1 MALEQ
6 YRNKRDPE
14 RTPEPFGRGDSSS
27 AVFSKSGGMF
37 CIQKHAAT
45 RLHYDFR
52 LAMEGVLRSWAVP
65 KGPSL
70 DPREKRLAVFVED
83 HPIDYGDFEGVIPRD
98 NYGAGEVI
106 LWDRGVYNVIDPP
119 NGDAAEC
126 VRNGKLDIEMHG
138 FKMRGAYTL
147 VRTHLQDGGKSK
159 QENWLLIKKRDQYA
173 NEDEDLIEA
182 HPRSILSGLT
192 IEEMRDA
199 SAVGREISSR
209 LEKQGIAQL
218 AGTLNAKAFPLTL
231 AKPHESAFDGDAWLY
246 EIKYDGVRILA
257 IRDGSHVR
265 LYARSGTE
273 VTERYPEVTLAFDA
287 MPFDRF
293 VIDGE
298 IVALMD
304 DGRPNFGKLQTRM
317 HVSDP
322 ATARKLS
329 FSTPTVDF
337 VFDLLAFDGFDL
349 RSMTLEA
356 RKEIL
361 HQIVRGEGPI
371 RYCDHIVGRGKDFF
385 QAVAQAGLEGIIAK
399 RRESKYRGARS
410 DDWLKIK
417 APLTRNFVIAGYTS
431 PDGSRNHFGAL
442 LLGVY
447 EDDGQL
453 RYVGKVGTG
462 FNGDTLKSIHD
473 ELKTIEIEASPFRVG
488 KDLVPPEKR
497 ARFVEPT
504 LVASVRF
511 GELTSEGCVRHPS
524 FIKLLDEGDP
534 RDCTWEAA
542 FGGTGNTPSNTEQTA
557 MPLEE
562 IEPSNGSGGG
572 KSRDVTITHPD
583 KVFWPKEGYTKA
595 DLVDYYRKI
604 ARWMLPYLKD
614 RPVMIVRYPDGI
626 EGKSFYQKDA
636 PAFAPE
642 WIRTVTIYSHD
653 SQRDINYFVVENED
667 ALAYLANLATIP
679 IHIWSSRIG
688 SVENPDWLL
697 FDLDPKGST
706 TEKAVH
712 TARETVKLLGE
723 IGLKSAIKT
732 SGQMGIH
739 VMVGLKPIYT
749 YQQARDFSEIVARLL
764 VARIPDICTI
774 ERNKAVRNGK
784 VYIDYLQLGHGKT
797 IAAPYTV
804 RPNPGAPVSS
814 PVRVSELKSDLDPEG
829 FTIKNMAERMTKMKT
844 DPFLGA
850 ITDQQR
856 LEPSL
861 KLLSEKYSSTGLG

>member
-1 MALEQ
+1 MPLEQ
-6 YRNKRDPE
+6 YRHKRDPE
-14 RTPEPFGRGDSSS
+14 RTPEPFGGDASS

-37 CIQKHAAT
+37 VIQKHAAT

-70 DPREKRLAVFVED
+70 DPKEKRLAVFVED
-83 HPIDYGDFEGVIPRD
+83 HPIDYGDFEGVIPKD

-106 LWDRGVYNVIDPP
+106 LWDRGVYKVIDPP

-147 VRTHLQDGGKSK
+147 VRTHLQSGGK
-159 QENWLLIKKRDQYA
+159 QENWLLIKKRDRYA
-173 NEDEDLIEA
+173 TTDEDIIEA
-182 HPRSILSGLT
+182 HPRSVLSGLT

-199 SAVGREISSR
+199 SVIGQQISAQ
-209 LEKQGIAQL
+209 LEKQGLPRIA
-218 AGTLNAKAFPLTL
+218 GPLNAKSFPLTL

-257 IRDGSHVR
+257 LRDGAHVR
-265 LYARSGTE
+265 LFARSGTE

-298 IVALMD
+298 IVALLD

-329 FSTPTVDF
+329 FSTPTIDF

-349 RSMTLEA
+349 RAMTLEA
-356 RKEIL
+356 RKKIL
-361 HQIVRGEGPI
+361 GQLIRGEGPI

-385 QAVAQAGLEGIIAK
+385 HAAEQMGLEGIIAK
-399 RRESKYRGARS
+399 RRESKYRGTRS

-417 APLTRNFVIAGYTS
+417 APKRRDFVIGGYTN
-431 PDGSRNHFGAL
+431 PDGSRTHFGAL
-442 LLGVY
+442 LMGVY
-447 EDDGQL
+447 EDDGGF

-462 FNGDTLKSIHD
+462 FNGNTLKAIH
-473 ELKTIEIEASPFRVG
+473 EKLKPIEIDKSPFRIA
-488 KDLVPPEKR
+488 KNLVLPERR
-497 ARFVEPT
+497 AHFVEPK
-504 LVASVRF
+504 LVANVRF

-524 FIKLLDEGDP
+524 FMKLADGIDP

-542 FGGTGNTPSNTEQTA
+542 FGDTGNTPLNTEQTP
-557 MPLEE
+557 MPLESIDYNSDGHTPRE
-562 IEPSNGSGGG
+562 
-572 KSRDVTITHPD
+572 VTITHPD

-653 SQRDINYFVVENED
+653 SQRDINYFVIESED
-667 ALAYLANLATIP
+667 ALAYLANLGTIP

-712 TARETVKLLGE
+712 TARETVKLLDE

-739 VMVGLKPIYT
+739 VMVGLKPAYT
-749 YQQARDFSEIVARLL
+749 YQQARDFSEIVARLV
-764 VARIPDICTI
+764 VARIPDLCTI

-797 IAAPYTV
+797 IAAPYAV

-814 PVRVSELKSDLDPEG
+814 PVRLAELKSDLDPES
-829 FTIKNMAERMTKMKT
+829 FTIRNMAARM
-844 DPFLGA
+844 A
-850 ITDQQR
+850 
-856 LEPSL
+856 
-861 KLLSEKYSSTGLG
+861 

>member
-1 MALEQ
+1 
-6 YRNKRDPE
+6 
-14 RTPEPFGRGDSSS
+14 
-27 AVFSKSGGMF
+27 MF

-70 DPREKRLAVFVED
+70 DPNEKRLAVFVED
-83 HPIDYGDFEGVIPRD
+83 HPIEYGDFEGVIPKD

-106 LWDRGVYNVIDPP
+106 LWDRGIYKVIDPP
-119 NGDAAEC
+119 DGDDADC
-126 VRNGKLDIEMHG
+126 VRGGKLDIEMHG

-147 VRTHLQDGGKSK
+147 VRTHLQGGK
-159 QENWLLIKKRDQYA
+159 QENWLLIKMRDPYA
-173 NEDEDLIEA
+173 SADVDLFEA

-199 SAVGREISSR
+199 SAIGKQISSQLEQQGAAR
-209 LEKQGIAQL
+209 LSGA
-218 AGTLNAKAFPLTL
+218 LNPKSFTLTL
-231 AKPHESAFDGDAWLY
+231 AKSLDQAFDGDAWLY
-246 EIKYDGVRILA
+246 EIKNDGVRILA
-257 IRDGSHVR
+257 IRDGTHVR
-265 LYARSGTE
+265 LFARSGTE

-293 VIDGE
+293 AIDGE

-329 FSTPTVDF
+329 FSTPTIDF

-349 RSMTLEA
+349 RSMALEA

-361 HQIVRGEGPI
+361 HKIVLGEGPI
-371 RYCDHIVGRGKDFF
+371 RYCDHIIGRGKDFF
-385 QAVAQAGLEGIIAK
+385 QAVAGAGLEGIIAK

-417 APLTRNFVIAGYTS
+417 APLTKNFVIGGFTS

-447 EDDGQL
+447 EDDGGF

-462 FNGDTLKSIHD
+462 FNGDTLKAIS
-473 ELKTIEIEASPFRVG
+473 EKLKPIMIEASPFRVG
-488 KDLVPPEKR
+488 KGLVLPERR
-497 ARFVEPT
+497 AHFVQPK

-524 FIKLLDEGDP
+524 FMKLADDIEP
-534 RDCTWEAA
+534 RDCTWLTA
-542 FGGTGNTPSNTEQTA
+542 FGDTGNTPSNTEQTP

-562 IEPSNGSGGG
+562 AQPPSMTNDG
-572 KSRDVTITHPD
+572 KSREVTITHPD
-583 KVFWPKEGYTKA
+583 KVFWPREGYTKA

-653 SQRDINYFVVENED
+653 SQRDINYFIIEHED

-688 SVENPDWLL
+688 TVENPDWLL
-697 FDLDPKGST
+697 FDHDPKGST

-712 TARETVKLLGE
+712 TARETVKQLDE

-739 VMVGLKPIYT
+739 VMVGLKPAYT
-749 YQQARDFSEIVARLL
+749 YQQARDFAEIVARLV
-764 VARIPDICTI
+764 VARIPELCTI

-797 IAAPYTV
+797 IAAPYAV

-814 PVRVSELKSDLDPEG
+814 PIRAAELKPDLDPES
-829 FTIKNMAERMTKMKT
+829 FTIKNTVARMTKLKA

-850 ITDQQR
+850 IVDQQS

-861 KLLSEKYSSTGLG
+861 KLLSEKYSSAGLG

>member
-14 RTPEPFGRGDSSS
+14 RTPEPFGRGDASS

-37 CIQKHAAT
+37 VIQKHAAT

-106 LWDRGVYNVIDPP
+106 VWDRGIYKVIDPP

-147 VRTHLQDGGKSK
+147 VRTHLTDGGKSK

-182 HPRSILSGLT
+182 HPRSIFSGLT
-192 IEEMRDA
+192 IEEMRDT
-199 SAVGREISSR
+199 SAIGREISAQ
-209 LEKQGIAQL
+209 LEKQRLDRLSGV
-218 AGTLNAKAFPLTL
+218 LNAKSFPLTL

-257 IRDGSHVR
+257 IRDGTHVR
-265 LYARSGTE
+265 LFARSGTE

-304 DGRPNFGKLQTRM
+304 DGRPNFGMLQTRM

-329 FSTPTVDF
+329 FSTPTIDF

-349 RSMTLEA
+349 RAMPLEK
-356 RKEIL
+356 RKETL

-417 APLTRNFVIAGYTS
+417 APLTKDFVIAGYTS
-431 PDGSRNHFGAL
+431 PDGARNHFGAL

-447 EDDGQL
+447 EDAGQL

-473 ELKTIEIEASPFRVG
+473 KLKPIEIEASPFRIG
-488 KDLVPPEKR
+488 KDLVLPEKR
-497 ARFVEPT
+497 AHFVEPN

-524 FIKLLDEGDP
+524 FMKLVDDADP

-562 IEPSNGSGGG
+562 IAPSNGGGG
-572 KSRDVTITHPD
+572 AKPRDVTITHPD

-712 TARETVKLLGE
+712 TARETVKLLSE

-749 YQQARDFSEIVARLL
+749 YQQARDFSEIVARLV
-764 VARIPDICTI
+764 VARIPDVCTI

-804 RPNPGAPVSS
+804 RPNPRAPVSS
-814 PVRVSELKSDLDPEG
+814 PVRVAELKPDLDPES
-829 FTIKNMAERMTKMKT
+829 FTIKNMAARMMKMKT

-861 KLLSEKYSSTGLG
+861 KILSEKYSAAGLG

>member
-1 MALEQ
+1 MPLEQ
-6 YRNKRDPE
+6 YRHKRDPE
-14 RTPEPFGRGDSSS
+14 RTPEPFGDTSG
-27 AVFSKSGGMF
+27 AVFGRSGGMF

-70 DPREKRLAVFVED
+70 DPKEKRLAVHVED
-83 HPIDYGDFEGVIPRD
+83 HPIDYGDFEGIIPKD

-106 LWDRGVYNVIDPP
+106 LWDRGVYKVIDPP

-126 VRNGKLDIEMHG
+126 VRKGKLDIEMHG

-147 VRTHLQDGGKSK
+147 VRTHLQDGRGK
-159 QENWLLIKKRDQYA
+159 QENWLLIKKRDEYA
-173 NEDEDLIEA
+173 SDKDDLIEE

-199 SAVGREISSR
+199 SAVGQKTS
-209 LEKQGIAQL
+209 AQL
-218 AGTLNAKAFPLTL
+218 EQQGAVRINGPLNAKAFPLTL
-231 AKPHESAFDGDAWLY
+231 AKPHEHPFDGDAWLF

-257 IRDGSHVR
+257 IRDGAHVR
-265 LYARSGTE
+265 LFARSGTE

-298 IVALMD
+298 IVALLD

-329 FSTPTVDF
+329 FTTPTIDF

-349 RSMTLEA
+349 RAMALEA

-361 HQIVRGEGPI
+361 HQLVRGEGPI

-385 QAVAQAGLEGIIAK
+385 DAVSQMGLEGLIAK
-399 RRESKYRGARS
+399 RRQSKYRGARS

-417 APLTRNFVIAGYTS
+417 APKTRDFVIGGYTN
-431 PDGSRNHFGAL
+431 PDGSRTHFGAL

-447 EDDGQL
+447 EADGGF

-462 FNGDTLKSIHD
+462 FDGDTLKAID
-473 ELKTIEIEASPFRVG
+473 DKLKPIEIEKSPFRVG
-488 KDLVPPEKR
+488 KDLALPEKR
-497 ARFVEPT
+497 ARFVEPK
-504 LVASVRF
+504 LVAKVRF
-511 GELTSEGCVRHPS
+511 GELTQDGCVRHPS
-524 FIKLLDEGDP
+524 FMKLADGIDP
-534 RDCTWEAA
+534 RECTWEAA
-542 FGGTGNTPSNTEQTA
+542 FGDTGNTPSNTEQTA

-562 IEPSNGSGGG
+562 AGPPSESNGA
-572 KSRDVTITHPD
+572 KARDVAITNPD
-583 KVFWPKEGYTKA
+583 KVYWPKEGYTKN
-595 DLVDYYRKI
+595 DLVDYYRSI

-636 PAFAPE
+636 PGFAPE

-653 SQRDINYFVVENED
+653 SQRDINYFIIESED
-667 ALAYLANLATIP
+667 ALAYLANLGTIP
-679 IHIWSSRIG
+679 IHIWSSRIIHP
-688 SVENPDWLL
+688 ENPDWLL

-706 TEKAVH
+706 TEKAAA
-712 TARETVKLLGE
+712 TARETVKLLE
-723 IGLKSAIKT
+723 EVGLKAAIKT

-739 VMVGLKPIYT
+739 VMVGLRPAYT
-749 YQQARDFSEIVARLL
+749 YQQARDFSEIIARLV
-764 VARIPDICTI
+764 VARIPDLCTI
-774 ERNKAVRNGK
+774 ERNKAVR
-784 VYIDYLQLGHGKT
+784 
-797 IAAPYTV
+797 
-804 RPNPGAPVSS
+804 
-814 PVRVSELKSDLDPEG
+814 
-829 FTIKNMAERMTKMKT
+829 
-844 DPFLGA
+844 
-850 ITDQQR
+850 
-856 LEPSL
+856 
-861 KLLSEKYSSTGLG
+861 

>member
-6 YRNKRDPE
+6 YRHKRDPE
-14 RTPEPFGRGDSSS
+14 RTPEPFGRGDASS

-37 CIQKHAAT
+37 CVQKHAAT

-70 DPREKRLAVFVED
+70 DPNEKRLAVFVED
-83 HPIDYGDFEGVIPRD
+83 HPIEYGDFEGVIPRD

-106 LWDRGVYNVIDPP
+106 LWDRGIYKVIDPP
-119 NGDAAEC
+119 DGDAAEC
-126 VRNGKLDIEMHG
+126 VRKGKLDLEMHG

-147 VRTHLQDGGKSK
+147 VRTHLTDGKGK

-173 NEDEDLIEA
+173 SADDDLIEA

-199 SAVGREISSR
+199 SAIGQQISAQ
-209 LEKQGIAQL
+209 LEKQDAER
-218 AGTLNAKAFPLTL
+218 LNGPLNHKSFPLTL
-231 AKPHESAFDGDAWLY
+231 AKPHDKAFDGDAWLY

-257 IRDGSHVR
+257 IRDGHHVR
-265 LYARSGTE
+265 LFARSGTE

-329 FSTPTVDF
+329 FSTPTIDF

-349 RSMTLEA
+349 RSMALEA

-361 HQIVRGEGPI
+361 HKIVLGEGPI
-371 RYCDHIVGRGKDFF
+371 RYCDHIIGRGKDFF
-385 QAVAQAGLEGIIAK
+385 QAVAGAGLEGIIAK

-417 APLTRNFVIAGYTS
+417 APLTKDFVVGGYTS

-447 EDDGQL
+447 EDDGGF
-453 RYVGKVGTG
+453 RFVGKVGTG
-462 FNGDTLKSIHD
+462 FNGDTLKSISD
-473 ELKTIEIEASPFRVG
+473 KLKPIEIEASPFRVG
-488 KDLVPPEKR
+488 KNLVAPEKR
-497 ARFVEPT
+497 AHFVEPK

-524 FIKLLDEGDP
+524 FMKLVDDVDP

-542 FGGTGNTPSNTEQTA
+542 FGGTGNTPSNTEQTP

-562 IEPSNGSGGG
+562 ALPPSVSNDGN
-572 KSRDVTITHPD
+572 SREVTITHPD

-636 PAFAPE
+636 PAFAPD

-653 SQRDINYFVVENED
+653 SQRDINYFIVEHED

-712 TARETVKLLGE
+712 TARETVKLLEE
-723 IGLKSAIKT
+723 IGLKAAIKT

-739 VMVGLKPIYT
+739 VMVGLKPVYT
-749 YQQARDFSEIVARLL
+749 YQQARDFAEIVARLV
-764 VARIPDICTI
+764 VAKIPDLCTI

-797 IAAPYTV
+797 IAAPYAV

-814 PVRVSELKSDLDPEG
+814 PVRFAELKPDLDPES
-829 FTIKNMAERMTKMKT
+829 FTIKNMVARMAKLKT

-850 ITDQQR
+850 IADQQR

-861 KLLSEKYSSTGLG
+861 KLLAEKYSSAGLS

>member
-1 MALEQ
+1 
-6 YRNKRDPE
+6 
-14 RTPEPFGRGDSSS
+14 
-27 AVFSKSGGMF
+27 MF
-37 CIQKHAAT
+37 VIQKHAAT

-70 DPREKRLAVFVED
+70 DPKEKRLAVMVED

-106 LWDRGVYNVIDPP
+106 LWDRGVYQVIDPP

-126 VRNGKLDIEMHG
+126 VRKGKLDIEMRG

-147 VRTHLQDGGKSK
+147 VRTHLQSGGK
-159 QENWLLIKKRDQYA
+159 QENWLLIKKRDAYA
-173 NEDEDLIEA
+173 TEDEDIIEA
-182 HPRSILSGLT
+182 HPRSIFSGLT

-199 SAVGREISSR
+199 SAVGKRISAQ
-209 LEKQGIAQL
+209 LEKQGAARL
-218 AGTLNAKAFPLTL
+218 TGPLNAKSFPLTL
-231 AKPHESAFDGDAWLY
+231 AKPHERAFDGDAWLF

-257 IRDGSHVR
+257 IRDGTHVR
-265 LYARSGTE
+265 LFARSGTE
-273 VTERYPEVTLAFDA
+273 VTERYPEVTLALDA
-287 MPFDRF
+287 MPSERF

-304 DGRPNFGKLQTRM
+304 DGRPNFGMLQTRM

-322 ATARKLS
+322 STARRLS

-349 RSMTLEA
+349 REMALEA

-385 QAVAQAGLEGIIAK
+385 QAAAQAGLEGIIAK

-410 DDWLKIK
+410 ADWLKIK
-417 APLTRNFVIAGYTS
+417 APQTKDFVIGGFTS

-447 EDDGQL
+447 EDDGAL

-462 FNGDTLKSIHD
+462 FNGDTLKSIH
-473 ELKTIEIEASPFRVG
+473 ERLKPIEIDASPFRIG
-488 KDLVPPEKR
+488 KDLAQPERR
-497 ARFVEPT
+497 AHFVEPK

-524 FIKLLDEGDP
+524 FIKLRDAVDP
-534 RDCTWEAA
+534 ATCTWEAA
-542 FGGTGNTPSNTEQTA
+542 FGATSNTPSNTEQTA
-557 MPLEE
+557 MPLEAADAA
-562 IEPSNGSGGG
+562 NGGNGE
-572 KSRDVTITHPD
+572 KPREVTITHPD
-583 KVFWPKEGYTKA
+583 KVFWPTEGYTKA
-595 DLVDYYRKI
+595 DLVDYYRRI

-653 SQRDINYFVVENED
+653 SQRDINYFIIENED

-688 SVENPDWLL
+688 SLENPDWLL

-712 TARETVKLLGE
+712 TARETVKVLGE
-723 IGLKSAIKT
+723 IGLKAAIKT
-732 SGQMGIH
+732 SGQKGIH
-739 VMVGLKPIYT
+739 VMVGLKPAYT
-749 YQQARDFSEIVARLL
+749 YQQARDFAEIVARL
-764 VARIPDICTI
+764 VVGRIPEVCTV
-774 ERNKAVRNGK
+774 ERNKAVRGGK

-797 IAAPYTV
+797 IAAPYAV

-814 PVRVSELKSDLDPEG
+814 PIRLTELKPALDPEG
-829 FTIKNMAERMTKMKT
+829 FTIKNMVARMTRMKS

-850 ITDQQR
+850 ITDRQS

-861 KLLSEKYSSTGLG
+861 KALDEKYRDAGLG

>member
-6 YRNKRDPE
+6 YRHKRDPE
-14 RTPEPFGRGDSSS
+14 RTPEPFGRGDASS

-37 CIQKHAAT
+37 VIQKHAAA

-70 DPREKRLAVFVED
+70 DPNEKRLAVFVED

-106 LWDRGVYNVIDPP
+106 LWDRGVYKVIDPP

-126 VRNGKLDIEMHG
+126 VRKGKLDIEMHG

-147 VRTHLQDGGKSK
+147 VRTHLQSGGK

-173 NEDEDLIEA
+173 TEDEDIIEA

-199 SAVGREISSR
+199 SAIGQQISSQ
-209 LEKQGIAQL
+209 LEKQGVERL
-218 AGTLNAKAFPLTL
+218 SGPLNPKSFPLTL
-231 AKPHESAFDGDAWLY
+231 AKPHESPFDGDAWLY

-257 IRDGSHVR
+257 IRDGAHVR
-265 LYARSGTE
+265 LFARSGTE

-329 FSTPTVDF
+329 FSTPTIDF
-337 VFDLLAFDGFDL
+337 VFDLLAFEGFDL
-349 RSMTLEA
+349 RATTLEK

-417 APLTRNFVIAGYTS
+417 APQTKDFVIGGYTS

-447 EDDGQL
+447 EDDGKL

-462 FNGDTLKSIHD
+462 FSGDM
-473 ELKTIEIEASPFRVG
+473 LKTIHEKLKPIEIEASPFRVG
-488 KDLVPPEKR
+488 KDLVLPERR
-497 ARFVEPT
+497 AHFVEPK
-504 LVASVRF
+504 LVANVRF
-511 GELTSEGCVRHPS
+511 GELTGDGCVRHPS
-524 FIKLLDEGDP
+524 FMKLVDAADP

-562 IEPSNGSGGG
+562 ARPPSVSNDG
-572 KSRDVTITHPD
+572 KSREVTITHPD

-653 SQRDINYFVVENED
+653 SQRDINYFIIENED

-706 TEKAVH
+706 TEYAVH
-712 TARETVKLLGE
+712 TARETVKLLSE

-739 VMVGLKPIYT
+739 VMVGLKPAYT
-749 YQQARDFSEIVARLL
+749 YQQARDFSEIVARLV
-764 VARIPDICTI
+764 VARIPDVCTI
-774 ERNKAVRNGK
+774 ERNKAVRKGK

-804 RPNPGAPVSS
+804 RPNPGAPVSA
-814 PVRVSELKSDLDPEG
+814 PIRLTELKPDLDPES
-829 FTIKNMAERMTKMKT
+829 FTIQNMVERMKRLKT

-861 KLLSEKYSSTGLG
+861 KLLSEKYSAAGLD

>member
-6 YRNKRDPE
+6 YRKKRDPE
-14 RTPEPFGRGDSSS
+14 RTPEPFGVGENSTADSR
-27 AVFSKSGGMF
+27 SGGMF

-45 RLHYDFR
+45 RVHYDFR
-52 LAMEGVLRSWAVP
+52 LAMEGVLVSWAVP

-70 DPREKRLAVFVED
+70 DPKEKRLAVHVED
-83 HPIDYGDFEGVIPRD
+83 HPIDYGDFEGVIPDD

-106 LWDRGVYNVIDPP
+106 LWDRGTYKVIDPP
-119 NGDAAEC
+119 DGDAAEC
-126 VRNGKLDIEMHG
+126 VRNGKLDIAMHG

-147 VRTHLQDGGKSK
+147 VRTHLQDGKGK
-159 QENWLLIKKRDQYA
+159 QENWLLIKKRDEFA
-173 NEDEDLIEA
+173 NDKDDLIEE

-192 IEEMRDA
+192 IEEMRNA
-199 SAVGREISSR
+199 SVIGKQISAQ
-209 LEKQGIAQL
+209 LEKDG
-218 AGTLNAKAFPLTL
+218 AKRIDGPLQHKHFPLTL
-231 AKPHESAFDGDAWLY
+231 AKPHESVFDGDAWLF

-257 IRDGSHVR
+257 IRDGAHVR

-287 MPFDRF
+287 LPFDRF

-298 IVALMD
+298 IVALLD

-329 FSTPTVDF
+329 FTTPTIDF

-349 RSMTLEA
+349 RTMALEA
-356 RKEIL
+356 RKNIL
-361 HQIVRGEGPI
+361 RQIVRGEGPI
-371 RYCDHIVGRGKDFF
+371 RYCDHIIGRGKDFF
-385 QAVAQAGLEGIIAK
+385 DAVEEMGLEGIIAK
-399 RRESKYRGARS
+399 RRESRYRGARS
-410 DDWLKIK
+410 DEWLKIK
-417 APLTRNFVIAGYTS
+417 APKVRQFVIGGYTN
-431 PDGSRNHFGAL
+431 PDGARAYFGAL

-447 EDDGQL
+447 EDDGGF

-462 FNGDTLKSIHD
+462 FNGDTLKSIS
-473 ELKTIEIEASPFRVG
+473 EKLKPIEIEKSPFRVG
-488 KDLVPPEKR
+488 KDLALPEKR
-497 ARFVEPT
+497 ALFVEPK
-504 LVASVRF
+504 LVANVRF
-511 GELTSEGCVRHPS
+511 GELTQEGCVRHPS
-524 FIKLLDEGDP
+524 FMKLADGIDP
-534 RDCTWEAA
+534 RDCTWQAA
-542 FGGTGNTPSNTEQTA
+542 FGDTGNTPSNTEQSA

-562 IEPSNGSGGG
+562 PHPPSASLDG
-572 KSRDVTITHPD
+572 KSREVTITNPD
-583 KVFWPKEGYTKA
+583 KIYWPKEGYTKS
-595 DLVDYYRKI
+595 DLVDYYRSI

-653 SQRDINYFVVENED
+653 SLRDINYFVIESED
-667 ALAYLANLATIP
+667 ALAYLANLGTIP
-679 IHIWSSRIG
+679 IHIWSSRIT
-688 SVENPDWLL
+688 SPENPDWLL

-706 TEKAVH
+706 TKKAIA
-712 TARETVKLLGE
+712 TARETVKLLEE
-723 IGLKSAIKT
+723 IGLKAAVKT

-739 VMVGLKPIYT
+739 VMVGLRPMYT

-764 VARIPDICTI
+764 VARIPDLCTI
-774 ERNKAVRNGK
+774 ERNKAVRGGK

-797 IAAPYTV
+797 IAAPYAV

-814 PVRVSELKSDLDPEG
+814 PVRIAELKPDLDPES
-829 FTIKNMAERMTKMKT
+829 FTIKNMAARMAKLKT

-861 KLLSEKYSSTGLG
+861 KLLSDKYASAGLG

>member
-1 MALEQ
+1 
-6 YRNKRDPE
+6 
-14 RTPEPFGRGDSSS
+14 
-27 AVFSKSGGMF
+27 MF

-52 LAMEGVLRSWAVP
+52 LAMEGVLVSWAVP

-70 DPREKRLAVFVED
+70 DPREKRLAVHVED
-83 HPIDYGDFEGVIPRD
+83 HPIDYGDFEGVIPKD

-106 LWDRGVYNVIDPP
+106 LWDRGVYKVIDPP

-126 VRNGKLDIEMHG
+126 VRKGKLDIEMHG

-147 VRTHLQDGGKSK
+147 VRTNLKDERGK
-159 QENWLLIKKRDQYA
+159 QENWLLIKKRDEFA
-173 NEDEDLIEA
+173 NEHDDLIEA

-192 IEEMRDA
+192 IEEMRDT
-199 SAVGREISSR
+199 SAIGQQISAQ
-209 LEKQGIAQL
+209 LEKRGAARISGA
-218 AGTLNAKAFPLTL
+218 LNAKAFPLTL

-257 IRDGSHVR
+257 IRDGVHVR
-265 LYARSGTE
+265 LFARSGTE

-298 IVALMD
+298 IVALLD

-329 FSTPTVDF
+329 FSTPTIDF

-349 RSMTLEA
+349 RAMPLEA

-361 HQIVRGEGPI
+361 RQLVRGEGPI
-371 RYCDHIVGRGKDFF
+371 RYCDHIVARGKDFF
-385 QAVAQAGLEGIIAK
+385 RAAEEMGLEGIIAK

-417 APLTRNFVIAGYTS
+417 APKTRDFVIGGYTN
-431 PDGSRNHFGAL
+431 PDGSRTHFGAL

-447 EDDGQL
+447 EDDGGF

-462 FNGDTLKSIHD
+462 FNGDTLKSID
-473 ELKTIEIEASPFRVG
+473 EKMKPLAIEKSPFRVG
-488 KDLVPPEKR
+488 KNLVLPERR
-497 ARFVEPT
+497 AHFVEPK
-504 LVASVRF
+504 LVANVRF
-511 GELTSEGCVRHPS
+511 GEMTQDGCVRHGS
-524 FIKLLDEGDP
+524 FMRLAEGVDP
-534 RDCTWEAA
+534 HDCTWQAA
-542 FGGTGNTPSNTEQTA
+542 FGDTGNTPSNTEQTA

-562 IEPSNGSGGG
+562 VEPTNGSNGG
-572 KSRDVTITHPD
+572 KSRDVTITNPD
-583 KVFWPKEGYTKA
+583 KVYWPKEGYTKS
-595 DLVDYYRKI
+595 DLVDYYRGI

-626 EGKSFYQKDA
+626 DGKSFYQKDA

-667 ALAYLANLATIP
+667 ALAYLANLGTIP
-679 IHIWSSRIG
+679 IHIWSR
-688 SVENPDWLL
+688 
-697 FDLDPKGST
+697 
-706 TEKAVH
+706 A
-712 TARETVKLLGE
+712 
-723 IGLKSAIKT
+723 
-732 SGQMGIH
+732 SG
-739 VMVGLKPIYT
+739 
-749 YQQARDFSEIVARLL
+749 AW
-764 VARIPDICTI
+764 RIPTGC
-774 ERNKAVRNGK
+774 
-784 VYIDYLQLGHGKT
+784 
-797 IAAPYTV
+797 
-804 RPNPGAPVSS
+804 
-814 PVRVSELKSDLDPEG
+814 
-829 FTIKNMAERMTKMKT
+829 
-844 DPFLGA
+844 
-850 ITDQQR
+850 
-856 LEPSL
+856 
-861 KLLSEKYSSTGLG
+861 SSTSTPKAQLPRRPCIRRARR

>member
-6 YRNKRDPE
+6 YRRKRDPE
-14 RTPEPFGRGDSSS
+14 RTPEPFGDTSA
-27 AVFSKSGGMF
+27 AVFSKNGGMF

-106 LWDRGVYNVIDPP
+106 LWDRGVYKVIDPP
-119 NGDAAEC
+119 DGDAAEC
-126 VRNGKLDIEMHG
+126 VRNGKLDIELHG

-173 NEDEDLIEA
+173 SDEDDIIAA

-199 SAVGREISSR
+199 SAIGRQIS
-209 LEKQGIAQL
+209 AQL
-218 AGTLNAKAFPLTL
+218 EHEGVTRLSGALNPKAFPLTL
-231 AKPHESAFDGDAWLY
+231 AKSQDNAFDGDGWLF

-257 IRDGSHVR
+257 VRDGAHVR
-265 LYARSGTE
+265 LFARSGTE
-273 VTERYPEVTLAFDA
+273 VTVRYPEVTLAFDA

-298 IVALMD
+298 IVALKD
-304 DGRPNFGKLQTRM
+304 DGHPSFGMLQTRM

-329 FSTPTVDF
+329 FSTPTIDF
-337 VFDLLAFDGFDL
+337 VFDVLAFDGFDL
-349 RSMTLEA
+349 RSMALEA

-361 HQIVRGEGPI
+361 QRLVHGEGPI

-385 QAVAQAGLEGIIAK
+385 LAAEQMGLEGIIAK

-417 APLTRNFVIAGYTS
+417 APQTKNFVVGGFTS
-431 PDGSRNHFGAL
+431 PEGARNNFGAL

-447 EDDGQL
+447 EADGQL

-473 ELKTIEIEASPFRVG
+473 QLKSIGIDASPFRVG
-488 KDLVPPEKR
+488 KNLVLPEKR
-497 ARFVEPT
+497 AHFVAPQ

-524 FIKLLDEGDP
+524 FMKLVAEMDP
-534 RDCTWEAA
+534 RECTWEAA
-542 FGGTGNTPSNTEQTA
+542 FGGTGNTPSNTEQTP
-557 MPLEE
+557 MPLEDIAPE
-562 IEPSNGSGGG
+562 NGAGAA
-572 KSRDVTITHPD
+572 KREVTITHPD
-583 KVFWPKEGYTKA
+583 KVFWPREGYTKA
-595 DLVDYYRKI
+595 DLVDYYRSI
-604 ARWMLPYLKD
+604 AHWMLPYLKD

-636 PAFAPE
+636 PEFAPE
-642 WIRTVTIYSHD
+642 WLRTVKIYSHD
-653 SQRDINYFVVENED
+653 SQRDINYFVVESAD

-688 SVENPDWLL
+688 HLENPDWLL
-697 FDLDPKGST
+697 FDVDPKGST
-706 TEKAVH
+706 TENAVH
-712 TARETVKLLGE
+712 TARETVKLLNE
-723 IGLKSAIKT
+723 IGLKSAVKT

-739 VMVGLKPIYT
+739 VMVSLKPVYT
-749 YQQARDFSEIVARLL
+749 YQQARDFSEIVARLV

-774 ERNKAVRNGK
+774 ERNKPARKGK

-814 PVRVSELKSDLDPEG
+814 PVRANELKPELNPES
-829 FTIKNMAERMTKMKT
+829 FTIKNMVERMKRLKT
-844 DPFLGA
+844 DPFIGA
-850 ITDQQR
+850 ITDQQA

-861 KLLSEKYSSTGLG
+861 KLLSEKYSSAGLG

>member
-1 MALEQ
+1 MPLEQ
-6 YRNKRDPE
+6 YRHKRDPE
-14 RTPEPFGRGDSSS
+14 RTPEPFGRADNSS

-52 LAMEGVLRSWAVP
+52 LAMEGVLVSWAVP

-70 DPREKRLAVFVED
+70 DPREKRLAVHVED

-106 LWDRGVYNVIDPP
+106 LWDRGVYKVIDPP

-126 VRNGKLDIEMHG
+126 ARKGKLDIEMHG

-147 VRTHLQDGGKSK
+147 VRTNLKDGRGK
-159 QENWLLIKKRDQYA
+159 QENWLLIKKRDEFA
-173 NEDEDLIEA
+173 NEKDDLIEA

-192 IEEMRDA
+192 IEEMRDT
-199 SAVGREISSR
+199 SAIGQQISAQ
-209 LEKQGIAQL
+209 LEKE
-218 AGTLNAKAFPLTL
+218 GTARISGPLGAKAFPLTL
-231 AKPHESAFDGDAWLY
+231 AKPHERAFDGDAWLY

-257 IRDGSHVR
+257 IRDGAHVR

-298 IVALMD
+298 IVALLD

-329 FSTPTVDF
+329 FSTPTIDF

-349 RSMTLEA
+349 RAMALEG

-361 HQIVRGEGPI
+361 HQLVRGEGPI

-385 QAVAQAGLEGIIAK
+385 HAAEEMGLEGIIAK

-417 APLTRNFVIAGYTS
+417 APKTRDLVIGGYTN
-431 PDGSRNHFGAL
+431 PDGSRTHFGAL

-447 EDDGQL
+447 EDDGGL

-462 FNGDTLKSIHD
+462 FDSDTLKSID
-473 ELKTIEIEASPFRVG
+473 EKLKLLAIEKSPFRVG
-488 KDLVPPEKR
+488 KNLVLPERR
-497 ARFVEPT
+497 AHFVEPK
-504 LVASVRF
+504 LVAKVRF
-511 GELTSEGCVRHPS
+511 GEMTQEGCVRHPS
-524 FIKLLDEGDP
+524 FMKLADGIDP
-534 RDCTWEAA
+534 RDCTWQAA
-542 FGGTGNTPSNTEQTA
+542 FGDTGNTPSNTEQTA

-562 IEPSNGSGGG
+562 VVPPSASNGG
-572 KSRDVTITHPD
+572 KSRDVTITNPD
-583 KVFWPKEGYTKA
+583 KVYWPKEGYTKS
-595 DLVDYYRKI
+595 DLVDYYRSI

-667 ALAYLANLATIP
+667 ALAYLANLGTIP

-712 TARETVKLLGE
+712 TARETVKLLDE
-723 IGLKSAIKT
+723 IGLKATIKT

-739 VMVGLKPIYT
+739 VMVGLRPAYT
-749 YQQARDFSEIVARLL
+749 YQQARDFSEIVARLV
-764 VARIPDICTI
+764 VARIPEVCTI

-814 PVRVSELKSDLDPEG
+814 PIRVAELKPDLDPES
-829 FTIKNMAERMTKMKT
+829 FTIRNMAARMAKLKT

-850 ITDQQR
+850 ISDQQR

-861 KLLSEKYSSTGLG
+861 KLLSEKYSSAGLT